1 MINASVIIYLD
12 LPVDV
17 QSSKQEFIYFTKAIA
32 IIYLDLPVLTLPSS
46 AYTANVL
53 YGHSQPHIGLHR
65 HVTSPR
71 ILSPSFVRP
80 SVSSPAQIR
89 LLHEQAVTPS
99 HIYAQQLRQ
108 DFAGMATMFPYT
120 FTHPLPHNQ
129 LLTSHF
135 KKVTSEQSTSSTDEV
150 SDRSPDDR
158 QKESVNKENEAN
170 AAENRLSPNSNSTSS
185 PKHDTLDKS
194 RSSSVENLK
203 FCNEEGEGQS
213 NAGIY
218 SDLANIAAQWDIEE
232 VCKFVGSVTGCSEYC
247 DVFREQEIDGQALIL
262 LTEEHLSNKMGLK
275 LGPALKLKSKID
287 ELRCVYTK

>member
-1 MINASVIIYLD
+1 MVVSFMTYIIYQQ
-12 LPVDV
+12 V
-17 QSSKQEFIYFTKAIA
+17 QDYLIKASA

-53 YGHSQPHIGLHR
+53 YGHNQPHIGLHR

-71 ILSPSFVRP
+71 LLSPSFVRP
-80 SVSSPAQIR
+80 SVASPAQIR

-120 FTHPLPHNQ
+120 FTYPLPRNQ
-129 LLTSHF
+129 LLTPQF
-135 KKVTSEQSTSSTDEV
+135 KKLTSEIEQNNTNEV
-150 SDRSPDDR
+150 SERSPDDK
-158 QKESVNKENEAN
+158 QKENSNKENEPN
-170 AAENRLSPNSNSTSS
+170 TAENSLSPNSEATSS
-185 PKHDTLDKS
+185 PKHDSLDKS

-203 FCNEEGEGQS
+203 FCNEEGESQS
-213 NAGIY
+213 NAGMY
-218 SDLANIAAQWDIEE
+218 SDLASIAAQWDIEE
-232 VCKFVGSVTGCSEYC
+232 VCKFVSSVAGCSEYC

-262 LTEEHLSNKMGLK
+262 LTEEHLSSKMGLK

-287 ELRCVYTK
+287 ELRGVYTK